1 MKCPGCNV
9 VLALSKRDNVD
20 MEVCPSCNGMWL
32 TRQEL
37 QQLEDNAFDLG
48 DDKKGTLVFDSAV
61 DALHCPECDK
71 PMNRFEYRFYDLEM
85 DFCGEGH
92 GFWLEAGE
100 DKRVL
105 ELMKKEETDLERKVM
120 AETRWSSKLQDMRS
134 GSFLDRLRG
143 LFR

>member
-1 MKCPGCNV
+1 MKCPTCHTELVPAKQSGIDV
-9 VLALSKRDNVD
+9 EL
-20 MEVCPSCNGMWL
+20 CPTCKGMWL

-37 QQLEDNAFDLG
+37 NTLEDEVFDLG
-48 DDKKGTLVFDSAV
+48 DEEKGSLVFGSTPDSRV
-61 DALHCPECDK
+61 CPQCGK

-105 ELMKKEETDLERKVM
+105 ELMKKEEAGLERKVL
-120 AETRWSSKLQDMRS
+120 AEDKWSTTLRRVRS
-134 GSFLDRLRG
+134 GSFIDRLRNW
-143 LFR
+143 FR

>member
-1 MKCPGCNV
+1 MKCPNCNTE
-9 VLALSKRDNVD
+9 LAPAKQSGVD
-20 MEVCPSCNGMWL
+20 IELCQTCKGMWL

-37 QQLEDNAFDLG
+37 NALEDEVFDLG
-48 DDKKGTLVFDSAV
+48 DDEKGTLVFGSTADRRA
-61 DALHCPECDK
+61 CPQCGK

-105 ELMKKEETDLERKVM
+105 ELMKKEEAGLERKVL
-120 AETRWSSKLQDMRS
+120 AEDKWSKTMRHLRA
-134 GSFLDRLRG
+134 GSFIDRLRSM
-143 LFR
+143 FR

>member
-1 MKCPGCNV
+1 MKCPDCKTD
-9 VLALSKRDNVD
+9 LAPAKQSGVE
-20 MEVCPSCNGMWL
+20 MEACPTCKGMWL

-37 QQLEDNAFDLG
+37 NQLEDEVFDFG
-48 DDKKGTLVFDSAV
+48 DDEKGSLMLDSTA
-61 DALHCPECDK
+61 DTRPCPECGET
-71 PMNRFEYRFYDLEM
+71 MNRFEYRFFDLEM

-105 ELMKKEETDLERKVM
+105 ELMKKEEAGLERKVL
-120 AETRWSSKLQDMRS
+120 AEDKWTAHMKRLRS
-134 GSFLDRLRG
+134 GSFIDRLRD

>member
-1 MKCPGCNV
+1 MKCPDCKTDLTLVKQTGI
-9 VLALSKRDNVD
+9 D
-20 MEVCPSCNGMWL
+20 MELCPACKGMWL

-37 QQLEDNAFDLG
+37 NALEDEVFDLG
-48 DDKKGTLVFDSAV
+48 DAEKGSLMLGSNADTRA
-61 DALHCPECDK
+61 CPECAK

-100 DKRVL
+100 DARVL
-105 ELMKKEETDLERKVM
+105 ELMKKEETDLERKVL
-120 AETRWSSKLQDMRS
+120 AEDKWASTVKRVRS
-134 GSFLDRLRG
+134 GSFIDRLRN